1 MYHSL
6 IQLLSAARLLD
17 RSQGASIGEMA
28 EHLGLTK
35 RSIHRLL
42 DSLNELGYPLYPDPE
57 RDHRYFLTDPGS
69 ARKWWMPLPSIDF
82 SLEDRVLLDWVFEHA
97 GRQPALA
104 DTVRHLRRNLSF
116 VGAATGYALEPKE
129 AGAGASNHRP
139 RLLTSVMIPKL
150 STESQKIFVQSIL
163 AAIDARKVCEVSYA
177 SRESNEV
184 KTYPVHPLCM
194 FEAEG
199 GLYVFVETQ
208 RHGSIRILALER
220 IRELKLLE
228 DHFAWPEG
236 FNPKPIL
243 EDPFGMIQREPVP
256 VVVRFDEDQA
266 PYVRER
272 AWPNSYRFEDS
283 PDSSLVMHLET
294 GGIYGLKRWLL
305 GWGRSVEVLEPTW
318 LRDQMREELAEAL
331 KKYGVPE

>member
-1 MYHSL
+1 
-6 IQLLSAARLLD
+6 
-17 RSQGASIGEMA
+17 MA
-28 EHLGLTK
+28 EHLDLTK

-57 RDHRYFLTDPGS
+57 RDLRYFLTDPGS
-69 ARKWWMPLPSIDF
+69 ARKWWMPLPAVDF

-116 VGAATGYALEPKE
+116 VGAATGYALEPKDS
-129 AGAGASNHRP
+129 GAGDSSRRP
-139 RLLTSVMIPKL
+139 RLLTSISIPKL
-150 STESQKIFVQSIL
+150 STDSQRLFIETIL
-163 AAIDARKVCEVSYA
+163 KAIDARKICEVSYA

-199 GLYVFVETQ
+199 GLYVFVETLT
-208 RHGSIRILALER
+208 HGTIRILALER
-220 IRELKLLE
+220 IRDLQPLDE
-228 DHFAWPEG
+228 HFTWPEK
-236 FNPKPIL
+236 FNPAPIL
-243 EDPFGMIQREPVP
+243 EDPFGMIQQEPVS
-256 VVVRFDEDQA
+256 VVVQFDEDQA

-272 AWPNSYRFEDS
+272 SWPTSYSFEGQADG
-283 PDSSLVMHLET
+283 SLLMRLHT

-305 GWGRSVEVLEPTW
+305 GWGRSVQVMEPAW
-318 LRDQMREELAEAL
+318 LRDEIREELTEAL
-331 KKYGVPE
+331 RKYGL

>member
-1 MYHSL
+1 
-6 IQLLSAARLLD
+6 
-17 RSQGASIGEMA
+17 MA
-28 EHLGLTK
+28 EHLDLTK

-57 RDHRYFLTDPGS
+57 RDHRYFLVDPGS

-104 DTVRHLRRNLSF
+104 DTVRHLRKNLSF

-129 AGAGASNHRP
+129 GGAGEFSHRP
-139 RLLTSVMIPKL
+139 RLLTSMMIPKL
-150 STESQKIFVQSIL
+150 SGESQKALVKAIL
-163 AAIDARKVCEVSYA
+163 AAIDARKICEVSYA

-199 GLYVFVETQ
+199 GLYVFVETH

-220 IRELKLLE
+220 IRELRMLE
-228 DHFAWPEG
+228 DLFVWPEG

-243 EDPFGMIQREPVP
+243 EDPFGMIQQESVS
-256 VVVRFDEDQA
+256 VVLRFDEDQA

-272 AWPNSYRFEDS
+272 AWPASYVFEDQA
-283 PDSSLVMHLET
+283 DGSLLMRLET

-305 GWGRSVEVLEPTW
+305 GWGRSAEVLEPAW
-318 LRDQMREELAEAL
+318 LRDEMRDELVEAL
-331 KKYGVPE
+331 KKYEVRE